1 MSAVFPA
8 SIILVSNSLALF
20 GSLGPFPLVTVCGKV
35 SLLVTVTL
43 SPFFTVI
50 VSGSKFG
57 LPCTEAPASIV
68 SGFPGGPAVALVV
81 PAGAGVVAAGPLGA
95 ALFACTCVSPGGIPI
110 LVRVPV
116 SFSGGSFGFSFEAAG
131 ALWIIVFQNG
141 IKIAAPKASTITIMR
156 MPLAILLGLV
166 LVMGLS
172 SCVVIIFFTNLEWIS
187 HTFFVQ
193 FLSSSCRFY
202 QINQHDDK

>member
-20 GSLGPFPLVTVCGKV
+20 GSVGPFPLVTVCGTV

-57 LPCTEAPASIV
+57 LPCTDAPASIV

-81 PAGAGVVAAGPLGA
+81 PAGAVLVVAGPLGA
-95 ALFACTCVSPGGIPI
+95 VFGCTCVSPG
-110 LVRVPV
+110 
-116 SFSGGSFGFSFEAAG
+116 
-131 ALWIIVFQNG
+131 
-141 IKIAAPKASTITIMR
+141 
-156 MPLAILLGLV
+156 
-166 LVMGLS
+166 
-172 SCVVIIFFTNLEWIS
+172 
-187 HTFFVQ
+187 
-193 FLSSSCRFY
+193 
-202 QINQHDDK
+202 

>member
-68 SGFPGGPAVALVV
+68 SGFPGGPAVWL
-81 PAGAGVVAAGPLGA
+81 
-95 ALFACTCVSPGGIPI
+95 T
-110 LVRVPV
+110 
-116 SFSGGSFGFSFEAAG
+116 AAG
-131 ALWIIVFQNG
+131 ACAG
-141 IKIAAPKASTITIMR
+141 AAPLAAFAFALVFSFAFALAFGSTTSF
-156 MPLAILLGLV
+156 P
-166 LVMGLS
+166 VMY
-172 SCVVIIFFTNLEWIS
+172 V
-187 HTFFVQ
+187 
-193 FLSSSCRFY
+193 
-202 QINQHDDK
+202 

>member
-8 SIILVSNSLALF
+8 STILVSNSLALF
-20 GSLGPFPLVTVCGKV
+20 GSVGPFPLVTVCGKV

-81 PAGAGVVAAGPLGA
+81 PAGGGLVVAAGPLGPGFPVVA
-95 ALFACTCVSPGGIPI
+95 TPAFA
-110 LVRVPV
+110 
-116 SFSGGSFGFSFEAAG
+116 
-131 ALWIIVFQNG
+131 
-141 IKIAAPKASTITIMR
+141 
-156 MPLAILLGLV
+156 
-166 LVMGLS
+166 
-172 SCVVIIFFTNLEWIS
+172 
-187 HTFFVQ
+187 
-193 FLSSSCRFY
+193 
-202 QINQHDDK
+202 

>member
-1 MSAVFPA
+1 MM
-8 SIILVSNSLALF
+8 LVSNCFALF
-20 GSLGPFPLVTVCGKV
+20 GSVGPFPLVTVCGTV

-57 LPCTEAPASIV
+57 LPCTDAPASIV

-116 SFSGGSFGFSFEAAG
+116 SFSGGPFGFSFEAAG
-131 ALWIIVFQNG
+131 
-141 IKIAAPKASTITIMR
+141 
-156 MPLAILLGLV
+156 
-166 LVMGLS
+166 
-172 SCVVIIFFTNLEWIS
+172 
-187 HTFFVQ
+187 
-193 FLSSSCRFY
+193 
-202 QINQHDDK
+202 

>member
-68 SGFPGGPAVALVV
+68 SGFPGGPAVW
-81 PAGAGVVAAGPLGA
+81 
-95 ALFACTCVSPGGIPI
+95 FT
-110 LVRVPV
+110 
-116 SFSGGSFGFSFEAAG
+116 AAG
-131 ALWIIVFQNG
+131 ACAG
-141 IKIAAPKASTITIMR
+141 AAPLPAVAFALVFALVFAFAFALAAVWLTAVGACAGAAPLPAVAFALVFAFAFALAFVSTTSF
-156 MPLAILLGLV
+156 P
-166 LVMGLS
+166 VMYG
-172 SCVVIIFFTNLEWIS
+172 
-187 HTFFVQ
+187 
-193 FLSSSCRFY
+193 
-202 QINQHDDK
+202 

>member
-68 SGFPGGPAVALVV
+68 SGFPGGPAVWLTAVGACAGAAPLAAVAFALVFAFAFALAAV
-81 PAGAGVVAAGPLGA
+81 WLTAVGACAGAAPLAAVAF
-95 ALFACTCVSPGGIPI
+95 ALVFA
-110 LVRVPV
+110 
-116 SFSGGSFGFSFEAAG
+116 FAF
-131 ALWIIVFQNG
+131 ALAF
-141 IKIAAPKASTITIMR
+141 ASTTSF
-156 MPLAILLGLV
+156 P
-166 LVMGLS
+166 VMYG
-172 SCVVIIFFTNLEWIS
+172 
-187 HTFFVQ
+187 
-193 FLSSSCRFY
+193 
-202 QINQHDDK
+202 